1 VTTSV
6 SFRLRRVTTEEAYV
20 YVPVTDD
27 VMTFDGTA
35 SRLDVDK
42 LAAAA
47 VELGRE
53 AEWLPEALN
62 VGLHPI
68 QKPAPEDRPPW
79 KEPQA

>member
-27 VMTFDGTA
+27 MMSFDGTKTH
-35 SRLDVDK
+35 LDVDK
-42 LAAAA
+42 LMAAAI
-47 VELGRE
+47 EMGRE

-62 VGLHPI
+62 VAMHPI
-68 QKPAPEDRPPW
+68 QQKDPR
-79 KEPQA
+79 